1 MAKKLSLKDRK
12 PLRHQFGVL
21 HDIAHMPN
29 LIEIQKS
36 SYKQLLTSK
45 TEDNLESHIG
55 IHDALASVFPIKD
68 YAGRMTLKYISYKLD
83 RPKYDVIECRQRGL
97 TYAAA
102 LKVIF
107 RLDIIK
113 FDEETNQEIGKD
125 AREEEVYLGDIPL
138 MTDKATFVVNGTER
152 VIVSQM
158 HRSPG
163 VFFDS
168 SNAARVIPYRGSWLD
183 VEFDAKNLLF
193 FRIDR
198 RKKLSLALLLKAIG
212 LNNEEALDR
221 FYDNEEVI
229 LIDNELVNIKYD
241 FEELKG
247 ELNFDL
253 INAQNKKVLL
263 TEGERLTS
271 RSNRDFE
278 DKKLER
284 ILVPEKAIFGKF
296 LAKDIYDAET
306 GEIFGEA
313 GDEIDDKLIENL
325 RKKNIDKFSI
335 IKIKSNSGPYIRN
348 TLILEK
354 DVKRAEALAA
364 IYKIMRPGEPP
375 TEESAEKLFFDL
387 FFSRVL
393 AKDDQLN
400 FYSKATKDSKSLTL
414 SKDLI
419 EQEGVWLLKQQ
430 KDWSLV
436 TISVV
441 ARQNYSSNLWVH
453 NTEIEKTKSEKYDL
467 SSVGRVKL
475 NSRIGSN
482 VEEDYGELNK
492 EDILSVVEIITK
504 LKDGI
509 GEFDDIDHLGN
520 RRVRSVG
527 ELVENQFRTGLVRM
541 ERAIKE
547 RMGSVPDE
555 KLIPKELI
563 NAKPLTSILKEF
575 FGSSQLSQFMDQTNP
590 LSEITHKRRLSALGP
605 GGLTRERAGFEV
617 RDVHPTH
624 YGRICPI
631 ETPEGPNIGLINS
644 LATYAKVNKYGFI
657 ESPYR
662 KVNKAKVS
670 NSVEYLSAIEEDK
683 YVIAQANAPLTK
695 NNEFVR
701 DLVSCRH
708 NGDFTMATTDKIEYM
723 DVSPKQLVS
732 VAASLIPFLENDDAN
747 RALMG
752 SNMMRQAVPLVIS
765 ESPMVG
771 TGMEGVVAKDSSAA
785 VVAKRGGF
793 VEQVDARRI
802 VVRHT
807 DEKKYDVTL
816 GVDVY
821 NLLKFQRSNQNTS
834 INQRPLV
841 IVGDRVEKGDVI
853 ADGPATDNGELALGK
868 NVLVA
873 FMPWNGYNYEDSLLI
888 SERIVRDDV
897 FTSIHIEEFEL
908 MARDTKLGPEDI
920 TRDIPNVGE
929 ESLKNLDETGSV
941 YVGAEVRSN
950 DILVGK
956 VTPKG
961 ETPMTPEE
969 KLLRAIFGEKAS
981 DVRDSSLRLPSGVSG
996 TVVEVR
1002 VFNRRGVE
1010 KDERALA
1017 IEKEEIERLAKDK
1030 DDQIRIIEENVFKRL
1045 KSLLIGKHF
1054 SGKVKDLKDG
1064 QVLTEKIL
1072 DAFDKKQIWKIGT
1085 KNQQTMTSIEN
1096 LKNEFDA
1103 EINEI
1108 LIMFKEKVD
1117 KVQSGDDLLPG
1128 VLKMVKVFVAV
1139 KRKLQPGDK
1148 MAGRHGN
1155 KGVISKIAPIED
1167 MPHTED
1173 GVPVDIVLNPL
1184 GVPSRM
1190 NVGQIL
1196 ETHLGWASSGL
1207 ANKIK
1212 TIINKSSNDLEE
1224 KSNSCKK
1231 ILKKVFSPKYYEDR
1245 IKNLDDKEIIALLSK
1260 VKSGLNLATPVFDG
1274 ARDVDISKILETVNL
1289 ESSGQVT
1296 LIDGRTGEAFN
1307 RKVTVGYI
1315 YMLKLHHLVDDKIH
1329 SRSIGPYSLVTQQ
1342 PLGGK
1347 AQFGGQR
1354 FGEMEVWAL
1363 QAYGASYTLQE
1374 MLTVKSDDV
1383 AGRSKVYESIVRGE
1397 TSFEAG
1403 IPESFNVL
1411 VKEMQSLCLDVGL
1424 ASDNQEEI
1432 TNINTTQKEN

>member
-1 MAKKLSLKDRK
+1 MANKLSLQKRK
-12 PLRHQFGVL
+12 ALRHKFGVL
-21 HDIAHMPN
+21 QEIADMPN

-36 SYKQLLTSK
+36 SYKEFLDSASNNDITH
-45 TEDNLESHIG
+45 EIG
-55 IHDALASVFPIKD
+55 IHDSLNSVFPIKD
-68 YAGRMTLKYISYKLD
+68 YAGRMNLRYISYRLE

-97 TYAAA
+97 TYSAA
-102 LKVIF
+102 LKVTF
-107 RLDIIK
+107 RLDIVK
-113 FDEETNQEIGKD
+113 VDEETGDEIGKD

-138 MTDKATFVVNGTER
+138 MTEKATFVINGTER

-163 VFFDS
+163 VFFD
-168 SNAARVIPYRGSWLD
+168 NNNTARVIPYRGSWLD
-183 VEFDAKNLLF
+183 IEFDSKNLLYI
-193 FRIDR
+193 RIDR
-198 RKKLSLALLLKAIG
+198 RKKLSLTFLLRSMG
-212 LNNEEALDR
+212 MTNEESLEY
-221 FYDNEEVI
+221 FYKINTFSISDNDMVK
-229 LIDNELVNIKYD
+229 VPYS

-247 ELNFDL
+247 ELTYDL
-253 INAQNKKVLL
+253 INAKDKKILL
-263 TEGERLTS
+263 SKGERLT
-271 RSNRDFE
+271 NRHNKEFLI
-278 DKKLER
+278 KKLES
-284 ILVPEKAIFGKF
+284 ILVPKEAIYGKY
-296 LAKDIYDAET
+296 LAKDIFNAES
-306 GEIFGEA
+306 GEIYSEA
-313 GDEIDDKLIENL
+313 GDEVDEKFIE
-325 RKKNIDKFSI
+325 I
-335 IKIKSNSGPYIRN
+335 IKEAGFKDFQVIETSDNRGSYIRD
-348 TLILEK
+348 TLRVESGVL
-354 DVKRAEALAA
+354 RAEALAA

-375 TEESAEKLFFDL
+375 TEESSEKLFFDL
-387 FFSRVL
+387 FFSRIEGLQNKLDFYQEPIEKEEKVL
-393 AKDDQLN
+393 SLN
-400 FYSKATKDSKSLTL
+400 NDI
-414 SKDLI
+414 I
-419 EQEGVWLLKQQ
+419 EQEGVWILSQIQ
-430 KDWSLV
+430 DWTQV
-436 TISVV
+436 VVGAV
-441 ARQNYSSNLWVH
+441 ARGNVSPNLWV
-453 NTEIEKTKSEKYDL
+453 KTKQLKKLESEKYDL

-475 NSRIGSN
+475 NARLKSEII
-482 VEEDYGELNK
+482 EAYGELQK
-492 EDILSVVEIITK
+492 EDILKVIDLIIQ

-527 ELVENQFRTGLVRM
+527 ELVENQFRMGLIRM
-541 ERAIKE
+541 ERSVRE
-547 RMGSVPDE
+547 RMGSVTED
-555 KLIPKELI
+555 KLLPKELI
-563 NAKPLTSILKEF
+563 NAKPLTSVLREF

-644 LATYAKVNKYGFI
+644 LATYARINKYGFI

-662 KVNKAKVS
+662 RVNSAKVS
-670 NSVEYLSAIEEDK
+670 SNVEYLSAIQEDNFT
-683 YVIAQANAPLTK
+683 IAQANAPLNK
-695 NNEFVR
+695 GNEFVR
-701 DLVSCRH
+701 DLVSCRS
-708 NGDFTMATTDKIEYM
+708 NGEFIMSTPDKIEYM

-752 SNMMRQAVPLVIS
+752 SNMMRQAVPLVNT
-765 ESPMVG
+765 EAPMVG
-771 TGMEGVVAKDSSAA
+771 TGMEAVVARDSSAA

-802 VVRHT
+802 VIRHT
-807 DEKKYDVTL
+807 DEKKYDITL

-821 NLLKFQRSNQNTS
+821 NLLKFQRSNQNTA

-841 IVGDRVEKGDVI
+841 RVGDRVETGDVI
-853 ADGPATDNGELALGK
+853 ADGPATDQGELALGK

-873 FMPWNGYNYEDSLLI
+873 FMPWNGYNYEDSILI

-929 ESLKNLDETGSV
+929 EALKNLDEAGIV
-941 YVGAEVRSN
+941 YVGAEVKSN

-981 DVRDSSLRLPSGVSG
+981 DVRDTSLKLPAGVTG

-1002 VFNRRGVE
+1002 VFNRRGVD

-1017 IEKEEIERLAKDK
+1017 IEQDEISRLKKDR
-1030 DDQIRIIEENVFKRL
+1030 DDQIRIIEENIYQRL
-1045 KSLLIGKHF
+1045 KSLLVGKQSTGNF
-1054 SGKVKDLKDG
+1054 KGLKEG
-1064 QVLTEKIL
+1064 QVITEKFI
-1072 DAFDKKQIWKIGT
+1072 DTVEKKLAWKIST
-1085 KNQQTMTSIEN
+1085 KNQQTMSSIES
-1096 LKNEFDA
+1096 LKSEFDSEVA
-1103 EINEI
+1103 EISLRFE
-1108 LIMFKEKVD
+1108 EKKD

-1167 MPHTED
+1167 MPHTEE

-1196 ETHLGWASSGL
+1196 ETHLGWASAGL
-1207 ANKIK
+1207 GKKIN
-1212 TIINKSSNDLEE
+1212 TIINNVKTDADIKAKET
-1224 KSNSCKK
+1224 KK
-1231 ILKKVFSPKYYEDR
+1231 ILKRVFKGDYYEKR
-1245 IKNLDDKEIIALLSK
+1245 IASLKEDEVIELMKK
-1260 VKSGLNLATPVFDG
+1260 VKKGLNLATPVFDG
-1274 ARDVDISKILETVNL
+1274 ARDNDIVEMLKLAGLDDT
-1289 ESSGQVT
+1289 GQVS
-1296 LIDGRTGEAFN
+1296 LIDGRTGEEFK

-1363 QAYGASYTLQE
+1363 QAYGSSYTLQE

-1397 TSFEAG
+1397 NNFEAG
-1403 IPESFNVL
+1403 VPESFNVL
-1411 VKEMQSLCLDVGL
+1411 VKEMQSLCLDVSL
-1424 ASDNQEEI
+1424 SAD
-1432 TNINTTQKEN
+1432 TNNSSEKENNDL